1 MLNIIYRFWNLI
13 YPQKCVL
20 CRTVLP
26 PEGNDLCVR
35 CRREAPEFLYSR
47 KKISHTAGWISL
59 WLYKDHVRK
68 SILRYKFSHTR
79 HYAKAYGRL
88 LAMRIITSMDTE
100 FDAVTWVTPSIRRQL
115 VRGFDHGRKLAK
127 ATAKELGLPLQ
138 RTLTKVI
145 HNPAQSASSSAA
157 ARRANVL
164 GAYKAFR
171 PAQIAGKRILLID
184 DVVTTGATASECA
197 KTLMLSGA
205 KSVHLATVAATELH
219 QR

>member
-1 MLNIIYRFWNLI
+1 MLNIIYRFLTLI
-13 YPQKCVL
+13 YPPKCVL

-26 PEGNDLCVR
+26 PESNDLCVR
-35 CRREAPEFLYSR
+35 CRKEAPEFVFSK
-47 KKISHTAGWISL
+47 KKIPHTAGWISL

-68 SILRYKFSHTR
+68 SILRYKFAHNK

-88 LAMRIITSMDTE
+88 LAMRIITGMDEE
-100 FDAVTWVTPSIRRQL
+100 FDVVTWVTPSIRRQL

-138 RTLTKVI
+138 RTLTKAI
-145 HNPAQSASSSAA
+145 HNPAQSASFSAA
-157 ARRANVL
+157 ERRANVL
-164 GAYKAFR
+164 GVYKPFK
-171 PAQIAGKRILLID
+171 PTEIAGKRILLID

-205 KSVHLATVAATELH
+205 KSVHVATVATTELPYK
-219 QR
+219 